1 MKTTLILRNYE
12 KFENRNRAFVFDS
25 FGRSTA
31 GKRLCAYGRVQT
43 IAPKNT
49 QGDTV
54 RMKYTNNANFSF
66 YGEKGASYKVI
77 WDDGSTD
84 QYTGK
89 GPDSAVSCVHTY
101 QSEGAYN
108 VLLFGVT
115 PEKK

>member
-1 MKTTLILRNYE
+1 MKNLKIGIGVLFLIVL
-12 KFENRNRAFVFDS
+12 S
-25 FGRSTA
+25 FQLPVSGSA
-31 GKRLCAYGRVQT
+31 PMGEQQT
-43 IAPKNT
+43 VAPKNT

-84 QYTGK
+84 QYTGR
-89 GPDSAVSCVHTY
+89 GSDSAVFCSHNY
-101 QSEGAYN
+101 SSYGGYN

>member
-1 MKTTLILRNYE
+1 MKSLKIGIGLLFWVVLGFQLPVSGSAPMGE
-12 KFENRNRAFVFDS
+12 P
-25 FGRSTA
+25 
-31 GKRLCAYGRVQT
+31 QT

-54 RMKYTNNANFSF
+54 RMKYTNTKYANFSF

-89 GPDSAVSCVHTY
+89 GSDSAVFCSHDY
-101 QSEGAYN
+101 SSYGGYN